1 MQEAKVTQE
10 EAESA
15 KEDADKE
22 PFEENE
28 EETSTNPEAEE
39 TSETSEEE
47 ETSTE
52 ESQESSEEPD
62 KAKQELEAKNKQLFG
77 RAKKAESKLK
87 KFEKAV
93 DKGDEVA
100 SSDPIELAKT
110 ISALKDFSA
119 DELDYVQ
126 LIAKGKNLAL
136 DEAVETDEVKTY
148 IEAKRKKAEGERKT
162 PSPSSPSA
170 VLGGKTPEDLEKMDN
185 RTFAKHVSEDMKG
198 RRIGI

>member
-110 ISALKDFSA
+110 ISALKDFSP

-126 LIAKGKNLAL
+126 LIAKGKGLAL

-148 IEAKRKKAEGERKT
+148 IEAKRQKAEGERKT
-162 PSPSSPSA
+162 PSPSSPSS
-170 VLGGKTPEDLEKMDN
+170 VLGGKTEEDLEKMTN
-185 RTFAKHVSEDMKG
+185 TQFAKHIKEDMKG
-198 RRIGI
+198 RRLGT